1 MDPDFVVVGYCNS
14 CGRVSDYGRFRNKWR
29 YFVNVWVA
37 CRKGSECQ
45 YNNGSQPWG
54 MILMNVVQCISH
66 KWYVKWGGTDE
77 RHVGLVGIYTYIY
90 IFICTQNAH
99 VGTTTANENAI
110 TFRWIHRNSYT
121 NYLTA
126 LRFDLSWDVGAVCRM
141 QAKLI
146 GPMKRTNLCHFFVP
160 ISNHAPF
167 TRYLRWFFC
176 FFRMSTRFSSS
187 KMPKFGT

>member
-1 MDPDFVVVGYCNS
+1 MSSGIVIVVAEFRIMDGFGINGDILSMFGWHVE
-14 CGRVSDYGRFRNKWR
+14 KA
-29 YFVNVWVA
+29 VNVNTIMALSHEGWFWWMSCSAYHTSDMWSGAARMRGMWVLL
-37 CRKGSECQ
+37 E
-45 YNNGSQPWG
+45 
-54 MILMNVVQCISH
+54 
-66 KWYVKWGGTDE
+66 
-77 RHVGLVGIYTYIY
+77 YIHM
-90 IFICTQNAH
+90 QNAH

-110 TFRWIHRNSYT
+110 TFRWIHLNSYT

>member
-1 MDPDFVVVGYCNS
+1 MQHTMDPDFVVVGYCNS
-14 CGRVSDYGRFRNKWR
+14 CGRVLDYGRFRNKWR

-90 IFICTQNAH
+90 INARKMHTWEPPQQMKMQSRFVGYTETHTQITWRHYDLICLETLAPC
-99 VGTTTANENAI
+99 VECK
-110 TFRWIHRNSYT
+110 RN
-121 NYLTA
+121 
-126 LRFDLSWDVGAVCRM
+126 W
-141 QAKLI
+141 
-146 GPMKRTNLCHFFVP
+146 
-160 ISNHAPF
+160 
-167 TRYLRWFFC
+167 
-176 FFRMSTRFSSS
+176 
-187 KMPKFGT
+187 